1 MIILCF
7 LPCVLVGA
15 NPKVI
20 INDIHW
26 PPYFMIIPQQEGVG
40 LAKDIINLCL
50 QRIGHQA
57 KYHELPVKRTHHF
70 MEVGEIDLTVYSY
83 KEQRKKILYY
93 GKEVLFNSEYGFMV
107 RANSGIEIDEL
118 ADLNP
123 YVMGHLAGL
132 SYTPELKK
140 IIDDK
145 AEVEEV
151 VIGYSLK
158 AMFAQL
164 LADIPR
170 FEIMADSKHTFYWEA
185 QKLGISD
192 KVKVLDYNIKNKA
205 YYLTVSKQT
214 ENIKEPEEFLAKTDV
229 CLREIKQNGMYH
241 KILARYGIH

>member
-1 MIILCF
+1 MALF
-7 LPCVLVGA
+7 DKFKLGLG
-15 NPKVI
+15 KSSTSLS
-20 INDIHW
+20 
-26 PPYFMIIPQQEGVG
+26 EG
-40 LAKDIINLCL
+40 LKNI
-50 QRIGHQA
+50 
-57 KYHELPVKRTHHF
+57 F
-70 MEVGEIDLTVYSY
+70 S
-83 KEQRKKILYY
+83 
-93 GKEVLFNSEYGFMV
+93 
-107 RANSGIEIDEL
+107 
-118 ADLNP
+118 
-123 YVMGHLAGL
+123 
-132 SYTPELKK
+132 KK